1 MRLRLTWN
9 LVLWV
14 VVLLPLALIVY
25 GYVAKPEWV
34 GVADKTLW
42 DWAELLII
50 PLVIASLA
58 FFFNS
63 RMQMHQEHRVQQA
76 QKEREEVAVHQA
88 RQDAALQEYL
98 RQIVQLA
105 SDHKLSD
112 TELGDPLREL
122 VRVLTIMTLEQVDRF
137 HKHTVLRIL
146 HEMNL
151 IAGDNGQPIVALD
164 NADLREA
171 NLQGADLR
179 YAGLRRVDMRKADL
193 RGAELHGA
201 DLSDAKLD
209 KADLSGAKVTE
220 EQLSQCSLEGATM
233 PNGLKYEDWLKDTE
247 EGDGDDR
254 ENADPS

>member
-1 MRLRLTWN
+1 M
-9 LVLWV
+9 
-14 VVLLPLALIVY
+14 
-25 GYVAKPEWV
+25 
-34 GVADKTLW
+34 
-42 DWAELLII
+42 
-50 PLVIASLA
+50 
-58 FFFNS
+58 
-63 RMQMHQEHRVQQA
+63 
-76 QKEREEVAVHQA
+76 
-88 RQDAALQEYL
+88 
-98 RQIVQLA
+98 
-105 SDHKLSD
+105 
-112 TELGDPLREL
+112 
-122 VRVLTIMTLEQVDRF
+122 DRF

-193 RGAELHGA
+193 RGAELHCADLHGA

-233 PNGLKYEDWLKDTE
+233 PNGQKYEDWHTSRGE
-247 EGDGDDR
+247 DGED
-254 ENADPS
+254 SGTS